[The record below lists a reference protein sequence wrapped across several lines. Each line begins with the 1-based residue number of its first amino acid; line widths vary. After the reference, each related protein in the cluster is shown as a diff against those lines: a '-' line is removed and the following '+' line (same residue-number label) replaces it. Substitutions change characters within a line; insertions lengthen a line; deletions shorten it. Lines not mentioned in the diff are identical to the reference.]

1 MKLTT
6 VLRLMRFWPPFF
18 GAGIKVYSF
27 NAELTEITVE
37 MKLRFW
43 NKNYVGTHF
52 GGSLYSMTDPF
63 YMLMLLYLLGRDY
76 IVWDK
81 SASIRYKKPA
91 KGTVYATFKLTAD
104 KLQLIRE
111 EVDLHLK
118 TEQEFTVK
126 VVNQEKEVV
135 AEVTKLVY
143 VAQKHSKLKKPT
155 H

>member
-6 VLRLMRFWPPFF
+6 VLRLMRFWPPFW
-18 GAGIKVYSF
+18 GAGIKVHSF

-52 GGSLYSMTDPF
+52 GGSLYAMTDPF
-63 YMLMLLYLLGRDY
+63 YMLMLLHLLGRSY

-91 KGTVYATFKLTAD
+91 KGMVYATFKLSAD
-104 KLQLIRE
+104 QVQLIRD
-111 EVDLHLK
+111 EVSLHLK
-118 TEQEFTVK
+118 TEKEFTVK
-126 VVNQEKEVV
+126 VVNQENEVV

-143 VAQKHSKLKKPT
+143 VALKDSNIEKPA